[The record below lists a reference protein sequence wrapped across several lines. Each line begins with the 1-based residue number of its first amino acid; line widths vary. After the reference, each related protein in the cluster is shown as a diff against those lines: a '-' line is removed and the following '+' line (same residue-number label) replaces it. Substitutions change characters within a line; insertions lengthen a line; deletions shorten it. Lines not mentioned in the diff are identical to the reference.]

1 MAKAA
6 ETGAKTSTKK
16 ASDMKCHKV
25 YRLEAIRNIVSD
37 ILTSVSY

>member
-6 ETGAKTSTKK
+6 ETGAKTSAKR